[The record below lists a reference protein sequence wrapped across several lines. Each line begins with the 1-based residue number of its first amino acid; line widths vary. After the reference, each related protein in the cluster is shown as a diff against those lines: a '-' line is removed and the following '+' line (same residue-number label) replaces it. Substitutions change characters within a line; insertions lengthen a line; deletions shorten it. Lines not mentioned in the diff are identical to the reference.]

1 MIVRLQWTLQ
11 MNAVTASVSPA
22 WSELVIKAPTKS
34 HAAAFAGAAA
44 AKSIVFLKNV
54 QPFPLLDKR
63 NHQANHPPLQTSK
76 SEQVKKMTWQWPFRI
91 CWKQKYHTR
100 GLSYLSWA
108 FLHLKKKEEKKDKS
122 FICSKVYKEQ
132 LTSCIKKANDLYNFR
147 NPGPQLSPFLLN
159 SVPFN
164 VPGLTLS
171 VLWEQYW
178 LKKAYT
184 YTIVLDI
191 SIMNSSKRMVHFS

>member
-1 MIVRLQWTLQ
+1 

-76 SEQVKKMTWQWPFRI
+76 SEQVKKMT
-91 CWKQKYHTR
+91 
-100 GLSYLSWA
+100 
-108 FLHLKKKEEKKDKS
+108 
-122 FICSKVYKEQ
+122 
-132 LTSCIKKANDLYNFR
+132 
-147 NPGPQLSPFLLN
+147 
-159 SVPFN
+159 
-164 VPGLTLS
+164 
-171 VLWEQYW
+171 
-178 LKKAYT
+178 
-184 YTIVLDI
+184 
-191 SIMNSSKRMVHFS
+191 